1 MDSKILNNLKSLNNL
16 NRERVFWLRMSA
28 FVVIVSLLTVFNWTF
43 LIKNNLIWLIGG
55 GGILIAVIW
64 WYWTMSI
71 IRKLI
76 GFKTVETEI
85 MSELISDIKDIKQD
99 VRKNFTQNT

>member
-1 MDSKILNNLKSLNNL
+1 MDSKINQNLKNLNSLNK
-16 NRERVFWLRMSA
+16 ERIFWLRISL
-28 FVVIVSLLTVFNWTF
+28 FVVVLSVITIFNWNY
-43 LIKNNLIWLIGG
+43 LIKTDLIFLVVSIG
-55 GGILIAVIW
+55 IIITIIW

-85 MSELISDIKDIKQD
+85 MNDLILDIRDIKQD
-99 VRKNFTQNT
+99 IRKNLSNNS

>member
-16 NRERVFWLRMSA
+16 NRERIFWLRMSA
-28 FVVIVSLLTVFNWTF
+28 FVVIVSLLIVFNWTV
-43 LIKNNLIWLIGG
+43 LLKNNLIWLIGG

-64 WYWTMSI
+64 WYWTMGI

-85 MSELISDIKDIKQD
+85 MTELISDIKEIKQD
-99 VRKNFTQNT
+99 IRKTFSQNT